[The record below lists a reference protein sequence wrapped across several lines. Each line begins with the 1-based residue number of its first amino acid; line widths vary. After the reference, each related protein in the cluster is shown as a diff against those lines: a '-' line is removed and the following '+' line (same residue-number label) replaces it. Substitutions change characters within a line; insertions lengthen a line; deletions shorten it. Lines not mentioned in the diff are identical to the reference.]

1 MASNRNNKRWPLS
14 PKHPNMLSFHIFDQ
28 AECDWKRYLN
38 AFLQNL
44 STVNFNAHIYFSSHH
59 MFTLFIF
66 RIWLFEEI
74 GKIPSMGGFTLAP
87 QREYQKPYSST
98 FWTDAGVNQQ
108 WNIYHISYMQY
119 IWNGDHVLIYPAWHK
134 YWAIDKSKTCHWR
147 MFWILS
153 TVSICKA
160 QRVLSYKHSRYFTN
174 ERIKKIYLKCSKHFK
189 HYWKCRKATIGKLCN
204 PCDWMLE

>member
-1 MASNRNNKRWPLS
+1 MIENDIWTHSYKT
-14 PKHPNMLSFHIFDQ
+14 FQ
-28 AECDWKRYLN
+28 
-38 AFLQNL
+38 L
-44 STVNFNAHIYFSSHH
+44 STLMHTFTFLLITFSL
-59 MFTLFIF
+59 FFIF

-174 ERIKKIYLKCSKHFK
+174 ERIKKIYLTSEVFK
-189 HYWKCRKATIGKLCN
+189 TF
-204 PCDWMLE
+204 

>member
-1 MASNRNNKRWPLS
+1 MTFISQTSKYALFSYFWPSRMWLKTIS
-14 PKHPNMLSFHIFDQ
+14 ERIPTKPFNCQL
-28 AECDWKRYLN
+28 
-38 AFLQNL
+38 
-44 STVNFNAHIYFSSHH
+44 NAHIYFSSHH

-147 MFWILS
+147 MF
-153 TVSICKA
+153 
-160 QRVLSYKHSRYFTN
+160 
-174 ERIKKIYLKCSKHFK
+174 
-189 HYWKCRKATIGKLCN
+189 
-204 PCDWMLE
+204 